1 MEKTEKTYVLKI
13 LTKPD
18 ELQEVYDGSCY
29 TICGC
34 GGNIT
39 EWTDGISDL
48 MEKQG
53 IGKPKI
59 FYIFSGKLI
68 NEFAGQNGDPFKEE
82 LIALAFSH
90 EGLDVGKLAM
100 FKIGMGDRWFD
111 DIIDNMRRR
120 ALSDEAQ

>member
-1 MEKTEKTYVLKI
+1 MENTEKTYVLKT

-53 IGKPKI
+53 IGKPNT
-59 FYIFSGKLI
+59 FYTFDGKLI
-68 NEFAGQNGDPFKEE
+68 NEFAGPNGDPFKKE

-90 EGLDVGKLAM
+90 EGLDIGKLAM
-100 FKIGMGDRWFD
+100 FKLMMGDRWFD

>member
-1 MEKTEKTYVLKI
+1 MENTEKTYVLKI

-34 GGNIT
+34 GGNTT
-39 EWTDGISDL
+39 EWTEGISEL

-53 IGKPKI
+53 IGKPKT
-59 FYIFSGKLI
+59 FYIFSGKLT
-68 NEFAGQNGDPFKEE
+68 NEFAGPNGDPFKQE
-82 LIALAFSH
+82 IIMLAFSH
-90 EGLDVGKLAM
+90 EGLNVGKLAA
-100 FKIGMGDRWFD
+100 FKVGMGDRWFD

-120 ALSDEAQ
+120 GLSDEAQ